1 MPGRRPRRVASGAT
15 GCSTLQKMFIVAGWV
30 VTAIAAAAI
39 SGMIRRDD

>member
-1 MPGRRPRRVASGAT
+1 MFYA
-15 GCSTLQKMFIVAGWV
+15 QKMFVVAGWV

>member
-1 MPGRRPRRVASGAT
+1 MFYA
-15 GCSTLQKMFIVAGWV
+15 QKMFVVLGWV